1 MINLSLDV
9 TNGARGKFFT
19 DYFDSTHICIRQV
32 RDDKTIRT
40 IALYEATDE
49 NVKLAESHCK
59 ELNQRSHGGRMA
71 I

>member
-9 TNGARGKFFT
+9 TNGAKGKFFT
-19 DYFDSTHICIRQV
+19 DYFDATHICIRQV

-40 IALYEATDE
+40 IALYDATDE
-49 NVKLAESHCK
+49 NIKLAESHCK
-59 ELNQRSHGGRMA
+59 ALLQRQSGSRMA